1 MGMGAHGR
9 AGVWACMAMWLA
21 LSSASSAPSA
31 PVVVT
36 VHAAALPRSVS
47 LMHFGLSLSHVPD
60 VSEMQ
65 RLSAQGVR
73 LIAVPIVAT
82 ANEPAWSEQWQRLAS
97 LMKSAR
103 EWGAFVVWRLPD
115 DEAFVRKLLEKEA
128 TEESAGQGI
137 FSPALL
143 YLEIEAGIALR
154 VLKERPPRPLPPSL
168 SGVRVLLREP
178 PMEFLMQKPF
188 SPAEAAH
195 YGFSFAVAANDG
207 RLAQVSAAVQQA
219 YGDGALPLLAH
230 CDLRGEAA
238 RLPAGLASALKQL
251 ADARVPLSCFDLP
264 ASAAAAT
271 LLRAFRLLSDWVGLD
286 RAGVSVSCPPPL
298 VALGAQWEDGMSLC
312 LANDSAHPVPAQLRL
327 PLPPGAYRV
336 EVRQVEGNGPPGLIA
351 EKPPLWVTASK
362 RTTSLAVQVPPQ
374 GLTVVRL
381 TSLVGKAYNDIGEL
395 SRQIAAT
402 PTLTAREKTRALFA
416 LRSARKPLAEV
427 LDARKFTPEA
437 VSKAAHRVLL
447 QIGQAEAVFRNE
459 VEKGRVREEVASA
472 LSGQFEEV
480 THLISAASAAGVGL
494 RLYVKVLPN
503 NVAQTVSL
511 RCGGDEPVELAVGL
525 THNGNRSLSL
535 EHVEIALQADETL
548 TVEPLTRRTWT
559 RLPPKGE
566 VGSRFRVRKLSETD
580 ALPAAPMTVHVTVS
594 YYAERSNVRLSRV
607 VELYEE

>member
-1 MGMGAHGR
+1 MSVWAYGR
-9 AGVWACMAMWLA
+9 VEAGVWVCMAVWLV
-21 LSSASSAPSA
+21 LSSASPAPNA

-36 VHAAALPRSVS
+36 VDATAVPRSVS
-47 LMHFGLSLSHVPD
+47 LTNFGLSLSHVPD

-65 RLSAQGVR
+65 HLSVQGVR

-82 ANEPAWSEQWQRLAS
+82 ANEPAWSEQWQKLAS
-97 LMKSAR
+97 LMKSAK
-103 EWGAFVVWRLPD
+103 EWGTFVVWRLPD

-128 TEESAGQGI
+128 AEESAGQGI

-143 YLEIEAGIALR
+143 HLEIDASLALR
-154 VLKERPPRPLPPSL
+154 VLKERPPSKLPPSL
-168 SGVRVLLREP
+168 PGVRVLLREP
-178 PMEFLMQKPF
+178 LMEFLMQKSF
-188 SPAEAAH
+188 SPAEVSR
-195 YGFSFAVAANDG
+195 YGLSFAIAANDE
-207 RLAQVSAAVQQA
+207 RLSQVTTAVQQA

-230 CDLRGEAA
+230 CDLRGEAT
-238 RLPAGLASALKQL
+238 RLPVGLASALKQL
-251 ADARVPLSCFDLP
+251 ADARAHLSCFSLP
-264 ASAAAAT
+264 ESATSTTT
-271 LLRAFRLLSDWVGLD
+271 LLRAFSLLSDWAGLD
-286 RAGVSVSCPPPL
+286 RAGLSVSSPPPL

-312 LANDSAHPVPAQLRL
+312 LANNSPNSVPAQLRL

-336 EVRQVEGNGPPGLIA
+336 EVRHVEGNNPPGLIV
-351 EKPPLWVTASK
+351 EKPPLWVAAPKKTTAIS
-362 RTTSLAVQVPPQ
+362 VEVPPH

-381 TSLVGKAYNDIGEL
+381 TSLAWKAYNDIGEL

-437 VSKAAHRVLL
+437 VSKAAHRALL

-459 VEKGRVREEVASA
+459 VEKARVSDEVASA

-480 THLISAASAAGVGL
+480 THLLSAASAAGLGV
-494 RLYVKVLPN
+494 RLYVN
-503 NVAQTVSL
+503 L
-511 RCGGDEPVELAVGL
+511 RDGAWSRNHAPSVELAVWL

-535 EHVEIALQADETL
+535 AHVEIALQADETL
-548 TVEPLTRRTWT
+548 TVEPLARRTWT

-566 VGSRFRVRKLSETD
+566 VGSRFRVRKLSESGAPT
-580 ALPAAPMTVHVTVS
+580 AAPIIARVAVS